1 MYYTYIIFSISADQ
15 YFTGHTLYS
24 PTSRLDQHNRGET
37 PSMKHAIPWKLKFYK
52 SFKTKTEAI
61 KFENFIKRQ
70 KSRHFIEKLIK
81 SDENEF
87 QE

>member
-1 MYYTYIIFSISADQ
+1 MYYTYIIFSSSADQ
-15 YFTGHTLYS
+15 YYTGHTSYT
-24 PTSRLDQHNRGET
+24 PTSRLAQHNRGET
-37 PSMKHAIPWKLKFYK
+37 PSTKHAIPWKLKFYK

-70 KSRHFIEKLIK
+70 KSQKFIEKLIQ